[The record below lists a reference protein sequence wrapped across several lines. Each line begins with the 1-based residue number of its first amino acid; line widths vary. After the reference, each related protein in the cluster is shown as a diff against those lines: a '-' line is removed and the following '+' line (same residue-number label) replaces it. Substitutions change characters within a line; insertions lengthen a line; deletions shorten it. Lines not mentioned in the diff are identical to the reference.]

1 MAEQKSG
8 NSTQTIGIFIMA
20 AGAVLCALQ
29 VYALLHTNSENLLDY
44 GGRAVAYLLFG
55 VGLGSALVAI
65 GDLSASKSRATEQ
78 ASAASDTPQSQLD
91 ELNTRIESFLSK
103 SDAIRFGLGDQ
114 NRIDPDAL
122 LRIEHLL
129 REIRELSLLGD
140 TDRRDRLAHHL
151 EQRKRVMSRQITE
164 LTNAHE
170 FAKAEAVLLDLE
182 SQFPNDSHATGCRR
196 DLEAARTENESS
208 LVLQGCEK
216 VQHLIAIGAWDQAMV
231 AVTLLVDNF
240 PQNAEA
246 TELLKRV
253 ANERDVFLDTSAQ
266 AEYDQVRRQ
275 IEQRQWR
282 QARSGAQQ
290 LIARYPMHARAQQM
304 RQQLRTIQDNADIEE
319 RHEVEARI
327 QEMIRTGQYRD
338 AIDLAEE
345 ILRRFPGSPQAQAV
359 EEMLPRLQDLASEP
373 REPVA

>member
-29 VYALLHTNSENLLDY
+29 VYALLHTGSENLLDY
-44 GGRAVAYLLFG
+44 GARAVAYLLFG

-65 GDLSASKSRATEQ
+65 GDLAGTKAKTSEPSSDISEAS
-78 ASAASDTPQSQLD
+78 PSQLND
-91 ELNTRIESFLSK
+91 LSTRIESFLSK
-103 SDAIRFGLGDQ
+103 SEAIRFGLADSP
-114 NRIDPDAL
+114 RIDPDAL

-140 TDRRDRLAHHL
+140 VDRRDRLVHHL
-151 EQRKRVMSRQITE
+151 EQRKRVMSRQITD

-182 SQFPNDSHATGCRR
+182 SQFPNDAHAIGCRR
-196 DLEAARTENESS
+196 DLEAARGENESTM
-208 LVLQGCEK
+208 VLQGCEK
-216 VQHLIAIGAWDQAMV
+216 VQHLIAIGAWDQALMTV
-231 AVTLLVDNF
+231 KLLVENF
-240 PQNAEA
+240 PQNTEA
-246 TELLKRV
+246 TELLMRV
-253 ANERDVFLDTSAQ
+253 AHERDLFLDTSAQ

-275 IEQRQWR
+275 IDQRQWR
-282 QARSGAQQ
+282 QALTGAQQ
-290 LIARYPMHARAQQM
+290 IIARYPMHGRAQQM
-304 RQQLRTIQDNADIEE
+304 RQQFRTIQENADIEE

-327 QEMIRTGQYRD
+327 QEMIRTGQFRD

-359 EEMLPRLQDLASEP
+359 EEMLPRLQDLANEP
-373 REPVA
+373 RESVA

>member
-196 DLEAARTENESS
+196 DLEAARTE
-208 LVLQGCEK
+208 
-216 VQHLIAIGAWDQAMV
+216 
-231 AVTLLVDNF
+231 
-240 PQNAEA
+240 
-246 TELLKRV
+246 
-253 ANERDVFLDTSAQ
+253 
-266 AEYDQVRRQ
+266 
-275 IEQRQWR
+275 
-282 QARSGAQQ
+282 
-290 LIARYPMHARAQQM
+290 
-304 RQQLRTIQDNADIEE
+304 
-319 RHEVEARI
+319 
-327 QEMIRTGQYRD
+327 
-338 AIDLAEE
+338 
-345 ILRRFPGSPQAQAV
+345 
-359 EEMLPRLQDLASEP
+359 
-373 REPVA
+373 